1 MNIQFQSQ
9 SHAQRAAEV
18 LSKAVVRAS
27 ERLGIKGA
35 TLSKVLGISAPTVSR
50 MFKGAYTLNPRSK
63 EWDFATLFVRVYRS
77 LDSIVGNDETAR
89 QWLRSDNLDLGA
101 KPIELLTRTEGIVY
115 VSQYLDASRGIN

>member
-1 MNIQFQSQ
+1 MSTQSQ
-9 SHAQRAAEV
+9 NQSQEQRAAEV
-18 LSKAVVRAS
+18 LSKAVVRVS
-27 ERLGIKGA
+27 ERLGIKGT

-50 MFKGAYTLNPRSK
+50 MFKGAYTLNPKSK
-63 EWDFATLFVRVYRS
+63 EWDFATLLVRVYRS

-101 KPIELLTRTEGIVY
+101 RPIDLLTKTEGIVY